1 MIDYR
6 AMEILPGI
14 LARRVGANRAAAT
27 LQRQRRLPRS
37 EVDNLVDL
45 YATGH
50 LRPGTARTLG
60 TR

>member
-1 MIDYR
+1 
-6 AMEILPGI
+6 MEILPDI
-14 LARRVGANRAAAT
+14 LARRKRPNRAAAN
-27 LQRQRRLPRS
+27 LQRQRRLTRS